1 MVGILPVDY
10 FSESV
15 HQVDDAGHGA
25 DFDSV
30 STSWVA
36 VKGKL
41 GKLRYRLMV
50 GYTVLSLWIIAQ
62 PIMS

>member
-10 FSESV
+10 FSESID
-15 HQVDDAGHGA
+15 QVDDAGNGA

-36 VKGKL
+36 VSFGQD
-41 GKLRYRLMV
+41 
-50 GYTVLSLWIIAQ
+50 AE
-62 PIMS
+62 